1 MAIPDIQCKNTNIDK
16 KKKHLFEYVN
26 DETNSRSGIKAN
38 ADPADETNEE
48 GAPRRQ

>member
-1 MAIPDIQCKNTNIDK
+1 MAIPDIHCKFTNIDL
-16 KKKHLFEYVN
+16 KHLFEYVN

-38 ADPADETNEE
+38 ADPTDETNEE